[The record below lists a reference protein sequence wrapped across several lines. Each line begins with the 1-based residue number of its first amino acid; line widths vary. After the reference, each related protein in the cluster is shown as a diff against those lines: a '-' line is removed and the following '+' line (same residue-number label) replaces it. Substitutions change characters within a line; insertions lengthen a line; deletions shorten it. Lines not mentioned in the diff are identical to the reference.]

1 MQYANVKVVINHAK
15 TREAA
20 RKGLCQLLSRSIV
33 SGPPIN
39 LEFLAN
45 IVQSDVFQSG
55 RTITS
60 FLQSF
65 VYEPCVIDVVS
76 AGAYTLVQDL
86 EGRPTIG
93 KGIPRSGAM
102 DPIALSVGNAL
113 VGNPRGQ
120 EGLEITLSGPE
131 LKFHGAAVIALTGAP
146 IEAKLDGDDLPMWTR
161 KHIKRGQVLK
171 IGKTT
176 AGGCRSYLAV
186 YGGFPSVAE
195 YFGSKSTSPIVA
207 IGGYQ
212 GRQLAPGDQLS
223 LVKEIPSTLG
233 GHPSVPESLR
243 PQYSSPWVVNALPGP
258 HEEGYLTEEDIE
270 MLYSTDW
277 KVSHNASRSAI
288 RLVGPVPKW
297 ARADGGEGGS
307 HPSNLVEYGYSCGSL
322 NWTGD
327 EGCIFALDC
336 PNFGGF
342 VSSATCIRADYYKLG
357 QLKAGDTLRYQRV
370 SLQEALALRQNVT
383 DYIEGI
389 SKAIE
394 TGNFDP
400 VQPLRPSFEA
410 SGKYGKAVL
419 WERAASGTQPQVRY
433 RQAGDDYVLVEY
445 GNEQFDLN
453 YRCRVTALEKAI
465 TAPTA
470 PEWLKSSLVTTVGGC
485 TSLAICYNGASMNR
499 EELLTH
505 LQALEDA
512 IGDLSKTKVPC
523 RRFRLPLSF
532 ESKEQTEATKR
543 YMETQRPHAPYLPDN
558 LDFVARNNAF
568 TPEQLKHNMLN
579 GDHMAVLV
587 GFFCGNTVSLP
598 VDPRKRMSS
607 PKANPS
613 RVFTPEGTFG
623 WGGSCGSIYPV
634 DSPGGY
640 QMLGRTIP
648 CKYKSTS
655 TILNI
660 IVPAF
665 TSPKK
670 NNQILTKEK
679 QKSGFDP
686 YGYKTSFSP
695 TRPWLFQDFDLLTF
709 HAVSEAELTT
719 SIALFHAGKY
729 EFSWTPA
736 EFDMAAHNDLL
747 TSTAAEVAAI
757 RAEQRRV
764 QEEMIRAEKSSLA
777 KWREEKGKRAQAD
790 EGQVESLLRDPGVK
804 LIEAPVDANVWKVE
818 VEEGDV
824 IRRNSVVVILEAMK
838 LEINVCV
845 PDDGDGGTEVVV
857 EKVLVEPGETIRA
870 GGRIALVRM
879 K

>member
-1 MQYANVKVVINHAK
+1 MQYANVKIVINHAK

-39 LEFLAN
+39 LDFLAN

-171 IGKTT
+171 IGKTI

-389 SKAIE
+389 SEAIE

-655 TILNI
+655 TTSNI

-665 TSPKK
+665 TSPQK

-679 QKSGFDP
+679 TKSGFDP

-736 EFDMAAHNDLL
+736 EFDMAAHNELL

-818 VEEGDV
+818 VKEGDV

-845 PDDGDGGTEVVV
+845 PDDGDGGSEVVV

-870 GGRIALVRM
+870 GGRIALVRI